1 MRQLTAYASYLDNL
15 GAPLVGRARFC
26 NLDGSP
32 AVVYG
37 LDNAHQHYVQ
47 LGHIVYTNSSGQL
60 MPQVFLADHDYLV
73 VFDKYIGGGTMA
85 EDDDPESWQE
95 MGSAVDKYNTV
106 GIELDGSAVRSF
118 GTVDALRV
126 ALPVESADGDNE
138 IVELLG
144 YNEPGDKPS
153 IQYQW
158 DPDSSE
164 PDNGGSVLG
173 TVAVGRWK
181 LVECPEF
188 LDVRHFGAFPAQ
200 TSSANVNQRNAIQ
213 LAGAY
218 AHTNGCGLY
227 FTGTSLAAF
236 YDITT
241 LELYDVASDDTACLF
256 AIKNGNDD
264 IMATLYNVV
273 NVKCATDQGTAF
285 ADQGRIQLNGSV
297 LRTSYAPDYR
307 AKLVPSQRLI
317 VDSVLKFSKSF
328 HDIIVECHVPL
339 TDDGDTWSLT
349 SCIVISNF
357 ANEAGWG
364 STSGSI
370 IMNSASASM
379 ILTALTVIGMTVAGN
394 ASIGGNLAIG
404 GSTVSLGN
412 DYSLTWVNGSGGT
425 PSNFKIKQ
433 GSTTVMEFD
442 GTFAEFANALGIP
455 NGFQVDNDNFL
466 MQPEGERAKY
476 LSLKIDA
483 LLDLTSKTGTDSGIK
498 FDRINV
504 TKRARINR
512 VVTDYIEPS
521 ANASI
526 AMSGGIRRT
535 YSESTVTFS
544 SWGDHDLGLLSN
556 FSTTSKFNIVMA
568 WAWSDSSSV
577 TVSDYAY
584 LEGAHGKS
592 NLEIICIENCGPKEP
607 NYEPATL
614 ARDGDFETIADK
626 SGPLFILGGPE
637 AGYTNK
643 IIDVIPPFSRK
654 HFMWLENEGRWTP
667 VSV

>member
-15 GAPLVGRARFC
+15 GAPLVGRARFY
-26 NLDGSP
+26 NLDDSP

-60 MPQVFLADHDYLV
+60 VPQVFLADHDYMV

-85 EDDDPESWQE
+85 EDDDPESWPE

-118 GTVDALRV
+118 GTVDALR
-126 ALPVESADGDNE
+126 AAIPVESADGDNE

-144 YNEPGDKPS
+144 YYEPGDKPS

-158 DPDSSE
+158 DPNSSE

-173 TVAVGRWK
+173 TGAVGRWK

-200 TSSANVNQRNAIQ
+200 TSSENMDQRNAIQ

-227 FTGTSLAAF
+227 FTGTSLASF
-236 YDITT
+236 YDITN

-264 IMATLYNVV
+264 IMATVHNVV
-273 NVKCATDQGTAF
+273 NVKCATDQDTAF
-285 ADQGRIQLNGSV
+285 ADQGKIQLTGDV

-307 AKLVPSQRLI
+307 ARLVPSQRLI

-328 HDIIVECHVPL
+328 QDIIVECHVPL
-339 TDDGDTWSLT
+339 TGDGSTWSLT
-349 SCIVISNF
+349 SCIVISNV

-364 STSGSI
+364 SASSSIMINGS
-370 IMNSASASM
+370 SASM
-379 ILTALTVIGMTVAGN
+379 MLTALTVIGMAVGGN

-425 PSNFKIKQ
+425 PSNFKIKH

-442 GTFAEFANALGIP
+442 GMFAEFANVLGIP
-455 NGFQVDNDNFL
+455 NGFQVDNYNFL
-466 MQPEGERAKY
+466 MQPEGESEKY
-476 LSLKIDA
+476 LSLKIKA

-504 TKRARINR
+504 TNRARINR
-512 VVTDYIEPS
+512 VVTDYLEPS
-521 ANASI
+521 SNASI
-526 AMSGGIRRT
+526 AMSGGIRRA
-535 YSESTVTFS
+535 YSEKNVDFT
-544 SWGDHDLGLLSN
+544 SWGSHDLGLVSN
-556 FSTTSKFNIVMA
+556 FSTTSKFNIIMS
-568 WAWSDSSSV
+568 WAWSDTSS
-577 TVSDYAY
+577 TAISDYVY
-584 LEGAHGKS
+584 LEGANGK
-592 NLEIICIENCGPKEP
+592 NDLEIICIENCGPKEP
-607 NYEPATL
+607 NYEPSSL
-614 ARDGDFETIADK
+614 ARNGDFEKIIDK
-626 SGPLFILGGPE
+626 SGPLYILGGPE
-637 AGYTNK
+637 SGYTNK
-643 IIDVIPPFSRK
+643 ILDIIPPFGRK
-654 HFMWLENEGRWTP
+654 HFMWIESQGRWMP